1 MNGGIK
7 ENLIYIWHKYK
18 LDNVLAEQNVRYD
31 VECQINLNQSIQ
43 HSNYQA
49 LYEDTRSER
58 SQKSEKIAHTFNDLL
73 NESDWSSKSEKIE
86 RRINGLLD
94 DELLAES
101 NRTELDIIDWV
112 PLSALE
118 PRVKEQPDKY
128 KLDSQID
135 QISGTPIKEPSTA
148 SLKPM
153 QVVKLTEYSSDK
165 E

>member
-18 LDNVLAEQNVRYD
+18 LYNVLAEQNVRYD
-31 VECQINLNQSIQ
+31 VDCQINLNQSIQ

-94 DELLAES
+94 DELVAES
-101 NRTELDIIDWV
+101 NKIELEIIDWV

-118 PRVKEQPDKY
+118 PRVE
-128 KLDSQID
+128 
-135 QISGTPIKEPSTA
+135 E
-148 SLKPM
+148 
-153 QVVKLTEYSSDK
+153 
-165 E
+165 